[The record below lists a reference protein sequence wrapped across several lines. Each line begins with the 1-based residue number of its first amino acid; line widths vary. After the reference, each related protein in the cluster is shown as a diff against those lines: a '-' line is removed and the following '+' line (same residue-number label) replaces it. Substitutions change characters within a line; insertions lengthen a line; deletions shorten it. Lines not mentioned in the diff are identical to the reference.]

1 LLDSSSG
8 KITGSGYLDLV
19 TRTINYNLS
28 FFPDVTSS
36 LPILTAFAVTPTTA
50 LAVFAL
56 SKILEPVVEVIT
68 ELKFNVSGDFDN
80 PVFTEV
86 KRNKESITVP
96 DKLINAAE
104 SQTTRGK

>member
-1 LLDSSSG
+1 LNSSSG

-36 LPILTAFAVTPTTA
+36 LPVLTAFAVTPTTA

-56 SKILEPVVEVIT
+56 SKILEPVLEVIT

-86 KRNKESITVP
+86 KRNKKQIAVP

-104 SQTTRGK
+104 SETTRNK